1 MKKFVFAALVIGLT
15 PVVVLAQRGPWVGSG
30 GWRNDGHW
38 GHIYNPSNVVTIDG
52 TVSAIE
58 NFAPPRGMSQGVHL
72 VLATKDDKLTILL
85 GPSWYVDHQDAIL
98 AVGDT
103 VQVVGARATLDGKDV
118 IVAKSVTQGDQ
129 ILQLRDS
136 NGVPLWAGC
145 RRR

>member
-1 MKKFVFAALVIGLT
+1 MEKFVIAALVIGLT
-15 PVVVLAQRGPWVGSG
+15 PMAALAQRGPWAGSG
-30 GWRNDGHW
+30 GWGSDGHW
-38 GHIYNPSNVVTIDG
+38 GRIYNPSNVVTIDG

-72 VLATKDDKLTILL
+72 VLATKDGKLTILL
-85 GPSWYVDHQDAIL
+85 GPAWYVDHQDATL

-118 IVAKSVTQGDQ
+118 IVAKSVTKGDQ
-129 ILQLRDS
+129 ILQLRDD
-136 NGVPLWAGC
+136 NGVPFWAGC

>member
-1 MKKFVFAALVIGLT
+1 MKKFVIAALVIGLT
-15 PVVVLAQRGPWVGSG
+15 PMVALAQRGPWAGSG
-30 GWRNDGHW
+30 GWGSDGHW
-38 GHIYNPSNVVTIDG
+38 GRIYDPSNVVTIDG

-72 VLATKDDKLTILL
+72 VLATKDGQLTILL
-85 GPSWYVDHQDAIL
+85 GPSWYVDHQDATL

-103 VQVVGARATLDGKDV
+103 VQVVGSRTTLDGKEVV
-118 IVAKSVTQGDQ
+118 IAKSVVKGDQ
-129 ILQLRDS
+129 VLQLRDD